1 MKAQWKTGDIVDFE
15 YFHRMDQALDEARLD
30 RRDRDIFLRDIAPKI
45 PSGHVL
51 SAKDNRFLVRE
62 WLEVRRNRDDLLEDD
77 DMMLPGD
84 AYTDF
89 VRSLKVILFAGGL
102 AAGSILAVSLLQ
114 YKGDAPINVTFYMG
128 GLILSQFLMA
138 GFMAIFV
145 GLRSTGIFN
154 PEPSTLYGWIARY
167 LARGMAKLK
176 ASAEGSMIS
185 AARRQSMQ
193 AVLDLVR
200 MKNKIYGKVFYWPLF
215 RVAQIFGIGFNV
227 GALAGTLV
235 QVVGKDLAF
244 GWQTTLEPSDATIHQ
259 IIRVLA
265 WPWKGMVPEGMAHPT
280 LEQISGSRMFLKE
293 GIYHLS
299 TTDLVSWWPFLC
311 LCLIF
316 YGFMPRVLFYVWGVF
331 MERLRLAQLTF
342 SHADGL
348 RLVTRLTTPMV
359 DSSGKSFRGDILP
372 SASLQWTTLISPPH
386 DATGTPAPR
395 FTALIPEDIF
405 EAVKM
410 EDLVRHFAPI
420 LGARQGTCLKVTLDS
435 DSDYHRLKSEI
446 ADQPESGKGIVFVLL
461 EAWQPPI
468 KEVITYLEDLR
479 VMLGKTAP
487 VYIGLVGKPRPDDI
501 FSPVEETDWKLWSRK
516 TGALNDPFIILER
529 IA

>member
-15 YFHRMDQALDEARLD
+15 YFRRMDQALDEAQLD
-30 RRDRDIFLRDIAPKI
+30 RRDREIFLQEIAPKI
-45 PSGHVL
+45 PAGHVL
-51 SAKDNRFLVRE
+51 STRDYRFLVKE

-77 DMMLPGD
+77 DMMLPGN

-102 AAGSILAVSLLQ
+102 ATGSILAVSLLQ

-138 GFMAIFV
+138 GLMAILV
-145 GLRSTGIFN
+145 GLRSTGMLN
-154 PEPSTLYGWIARY
+154 PQPSTLYGWIARY
-167 LARGMAKLK
+167 LARGMARLK
-176 ASAEGSMIS
+176 ASAEGTMIS

-193 AVLDLVR
+193 AVLDLVKL
-200 MKNKIYGKVFYWPLF
+200 KNKIYGKVFYWPLF
-215 RVAQIFGIGFNV
+215 TVAQIFGIGFNT

-244 GWQTTLEPSDATIHQ
+244 GWQTTLEPSDATIYE
-259 IIRVLA
+259 IIRALA
-265 WPWKGMVPEGMAHPT
+265 WPWRGMVPEGMAHPT

-299 TTDLVSWWPFLC
+299 TGDLVSWWPFLC
-311 LCLIF
+311 FCLMF
-316 YGFMPRVLFYVWGVF
+316 YGFMPRVLFYAWGVF
-331 MERLRLAQLTF
+331 MERVRLARVTF

-348 RLVTRLTTPMV
+348 QLVTRLITPLV
-359 DSSGKSFRGDILP
+359 DSSGKSFTGDNPP
-372 SASLQWTTLISPPH
+372 SPLQWTTLIAPPH
-386 DATGTPAPR
+386 DATGNLAPR

-405 EAVKM
+405 EAVEK
-410 EDLVRHFAPI
+410 EDLIRHFAPI
-420 LGARQGTCLKVTLDS
+420 LGSRQGTCLRVTLDS
-435 DSDYHRLKSEI
+435 DSDHQRLKREF
-446 ADQPESGKGIVFVLL
+446 AEHPESAKGIVFVLL

-468 KEVITYLEDLR
+468 REVVTYLEDLR
-479 VMLGKTAP
+479 VMLGKTTP
-487 VYIGLVGKPRPDDI
+487 VYIGLVGKPRPGGI
-501 FSPVEETDWKLWSRK
+501 FSSVEESDWKLWRRK